1 MAVVSE
7 LPGSAGEFLAS
18 LLTKGLA
25 KGVMA
30 LRRLPGSQR
39 VAYSLVT
46 KPEEALECDPLFPS
60 MPANGGKAVSRLTLR
75 GAVDRP
81 VAVMMRPCEM
91 RALVELVKLEQ
102 AHVENLILIG
112 VVCGGVLPNRSF
124 QAEERVD
131 SLVEG
136 YWNSLSKGEQPQ
148 GVRPVC
154 EACESFV
161 PQGVDLCWVQNG
173 PDNGWLEATSEKGE
187 EILKGLELKEL
198 GKDPDEGWI
207 EALKEKRLAAREK
220 LLAST
225 KESVSG
231 IENLV
236 KVFGKCIACH
246 ACSHVCPICYCKDCF
261 FESATFEYEPASYER
276 RLEKKG
282 TIRMPMD
289 TVLFHLGRMTHMATS
304 CVGCGMCEDSCP
316 TRIPVAQVFK
326 TVGADL
332 QELFEYLPGR
342 SLQEPLPLTTF
353 REEEFHQ
360 IEE

>member
-7 LPGSAGEFLAS
+7 LPGSAGEFLAA
-18 LLTKGLA
+18 LLSKGLA
-25 KGVMA
+25 RGVMA

-46 KPEEALECDPLFPS
+46 RPEEALECDPLFPS
-60 MPANGGKAVSRLTLR
+60 MPANGGKAVSRLTLK

-81 VAVMMRPCEM
+81 VVVMMRPCEM

-102 AHVENLILIG
+102 AQLENLILVG
-112 VVCGGVLPNRSF
+112 VACGGVFPNRSF
-124 QAEERVD
+124 QAEDRVD
-131 SLVEG
+131 SMLDA
-136 YWNSLSKGEQPQ
+136 YWSALSKGEQPQ

-154 EACESFV
+154 AACESFL
-161 PQGVDLCWVQNG
+161 PQGVDLCWVQSAPG
-173 PDNGWLEATSEKGE
+173 NGWIEATSEKGE
-187 EILKGLELKEL
+187 ELLRGLEVSESSPGPRDWIDRLKEQRL
-198 GKDPDEGWI
+198 SARQRLLDE
-207 EALKEKRLAAREK
+207 
-220 LLAST
+220 T
-225 KESVSG
+225 KAMVSG

-236 KVFGKCIACH
+236 ATFGRCIGCH

-261 FESATFEYEPASYER
+261 FESATFDYEPVSYER
-276 RLEKKG
+276 RIEKKG

-316 TRIPVAQVFK
+316 TGIPVAQVFK
-326 TVGADL
+326 TVAADL
-332 QELFEYLPGR
+332 QELLEYLPGR
-342 SLQEPLPLTTF
+342 SLQEPLPLTTY
-353 REEEFHQ
+353 REDEFHQ